1 MDKNKQLRVYEG
13 GLFPLEIKI
22 IIVIITKLFKIKVS
36 NFNNNIVLFLDYISN
51 ERSLSV
57 YQCIS
62 SEKLKTCVDNK
73 ANLNL

>member
-22 IIVIITKLFKIKVS
+22 VIVIITILLKIKVS
-36 NFNNNIVLFLDYISN
+36 NFNNIIPFFVYICN
-51 ERSLSV
+51 ERSHSV

-62 SEKLKTCVDNK
+62 SEKFKTCVDIK